1 MDLSRILGLLR
12 EELKQIDAA
21 IRKLERLGSVTSKK
35 RERSPGWLV
44 EARRT
49 KAGTKTNIHR
59 V

>member
-35 RERSPGWLV
+35 RERPPGWLV
-44 EARRT
+44 EARRP